1 VRQHATHATSRGKK
15 DPQSAI
21 GRPTSESHQGPAQ
34 TSRDKF
40 EHHERQN
47 FIRIDAQTYPSN
59 DASRRCVGKG
69 LQSSGR
75 VPALSQRFQR
85 PRKKARART
94 LDRWCSLE
102 ECGVSALVSLGWVGQ
117 SHGPTFGGKIG
128 QDSAVLNFGAWM
140 LEVDFENTH
149 ASIWERSGSQRFGI
163 RMTRAG

>member
-1 VRQHATHATSRGKK
+1 MRQHATHATSRGKK

-75 VPALSQRFQR
+75 VRPSHSGSSVPGKKREPA
-85 PRKKARART
+85 
-94 LDRWCSLE
+94 RWCSLE
-102 ECGVSALVSLGWVGQ
+102 ECDVSALVSLGWVGQ

-140 LEVDFENTH
+140 LEADFENTH

-163 RMTRAG
+163 RMARAG